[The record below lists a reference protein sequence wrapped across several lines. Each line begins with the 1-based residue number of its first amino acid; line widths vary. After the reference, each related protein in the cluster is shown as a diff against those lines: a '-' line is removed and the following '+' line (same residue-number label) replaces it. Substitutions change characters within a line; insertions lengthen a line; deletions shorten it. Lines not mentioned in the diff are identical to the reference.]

1 MTLSTFDSSLN
12 FLKIDLLLSCH
23 LPLPSAEETCCFLFN
38 KRVKSP
44 HLVLVN
50 FTQTVE
56 GRMGLGVTILKCTY
70 ILIYIL
76 VSVEHSVLRQ
86 ILNIIKSFR
95 KQQPPPAQTWQ
106 RITDLNIVFSRKPKK
121 EK

>member
-1 MTLSTFDSSLN
+1 
-12 FLKIDLLLSCH
+12 
-23 LPLPSAEETCCFLFN
+23 
-38 KRVKSP
+38 
-44 HLVLVN
+44 
-50 FTQTVE
+50 
-56 GRMGLGVTILKCTY
+56 MGLGVTILKCTY

-95 KQQPPPAQTWQ
+95 KKQPPLAQTWQ
-106 RITDLNIVFSRKPKK
+106 LITDLNIVFSRKPKK